1 MASNLEDVKN
11 HASWDKERFAKDR
24 LDAKKVSVKT
34 QWERAVLVRERKAD
48 SPAQEAGTCVL
59 STFIS
64 RVIKSTLDS
73 GSEPVST
80 CMLPSKSRKYQ

>member
-1 MASNLEDVKN
+1 M
-11 HASWDKERFAKDR
+11 
-24 LDAKKVSVKT
+24 SVKT
-34 QWERAVLVRERKAD
+34 QWEIAVLVRERKAE

-73 GSEPVST
+73 GSELVST
-80 CMLPSKSRKYQ
+80 CMLPAKSREYQ

>member
-11 HASWDKERFAKDR
+11 HAFWEKERFAKDR
-24 LDAKKVSVKT
+24 LDAKVSVKT
-34 QWERAVLVRERKAD
+34 QWKIAVLVREKKAE

-80 CMLPSKSRKYQ
+80 CMLPSKARKYQ

>member
-1 MASNLEDVKN
+1 MG
-11 HASWDKERFAKDR
+11 
-24 LDAKKVSVKT
+24 AKKVSVKT
-34 QWERAVLVRERKAD
+34 QWEIAVLVRERKAE
-48 SPAQEAGTCVL
+48 SPAQEAGACVL

-80 CMLPSKSRKYQ
+80 CMLPAKSREYQ